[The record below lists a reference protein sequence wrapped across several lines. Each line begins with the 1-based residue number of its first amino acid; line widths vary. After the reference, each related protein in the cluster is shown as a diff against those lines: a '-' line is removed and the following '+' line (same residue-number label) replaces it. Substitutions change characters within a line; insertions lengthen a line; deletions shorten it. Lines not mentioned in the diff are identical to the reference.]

1 MEKKKVSAMQKSNLT
16 TLGGYGAIG
25 LVLLVTYFI
34 ELAKGNRTIGYIAV
48 FALIVAIPI
57 TLCIMA
63 YAKNKESL
71 YVKYIF
77 LIGYIVMYLFVIFTT
92 DQAVTFVYIIP
103 AFVLVIPY
111 CDMIIAYSL
120 CGLSVAANAV
130 QIVIKALDTGLSKE
144 EVVFAEIQIA
154 ILLVTGVLAAIA
166 TRISKVVNEAKL
178 SEINEEKENTT
189 KMLNKILEVSE
200 GITKDIIEVN
210 EKMSYLDMSVASTK
224 NSMEDVSA
232 GTVETA
238 ESIQEQ
244 LLKTEEIGEYI
255 GSVKNVSEKISED
268 IAETSKSLSVG
279 TQNID
284 LLLEQVNNSEKASAD
299 VVKRMDELQE
309 NTNQMHSIV
318 DLISSVTSQTS
329 LLALNASIEAA
340 RAGEAG
346 RGFAVVATEISNLA
360 KQTSDATES
369 ITKLIYSIADSL
381 NDVVASISQLVDSNK
396 EQNVAATQTA
406 ESFDVIKKNSE
417 SVNAL
422 SGELEKVTA
431 NLAVA
436 NEVIVDRINNIS
448 AITEEVS
455 ARTSETFSA
464 SEKDSI
470 IVSEVTELVNAL
482 NLKAQELTK

>member
-92 DQAVTFVYIIP
+92 DQAVAFVYIIP

-189 KMLNKILEVSE
+189 KMLNTILEVSE
-200 GITKDIIEVN
+200 GITKDIVEVN

-255 GSVKNVSEKISED
+255 GSVKSVSAKISED

-346 RGFAVVATEISNLA
+346 KGFAVVATEISNLA

-381 NDVVASISQLVDSNK
+381 NEVVSSISQLVESNK
-396 EQNVAATQTA
+396 EQNVAANQTA
-406 ESFDVIKKNSE
+406 ESFTVIKKNSQ
-417 SVNAL
+417 SVNTL
-422 SGELEKVTA
+422 SAELEKVIA

>member
-178 SEINEEKENTT
+178 SEINEEKEHTT

-210 EKMSYLDMSVASTK
+210 EKMSYLDMSVTSTK

-255 GSVKNVSEKISED
+255 GSVKNVSAKISED

-381 NDVVASISQLVDSNK
+381 NEVVSSISQLVESNK
-396 EQNVAATQTA
+396 EQNVAANQTA
-406 ESFDVIKKNSE
+406 ESFTVIKKNSQ
-417 SVNAL
+417 SVNTL
-422 SGELEKVTA
+422 SAELEKVTA

>member
-34 ELAKGNRTIGYIAV
+34 ELAKGSRTIGYIAV

-178 SEINEEKENTT
+178 SEINEEKEHTT

-200 GITKDIIEVN
+200 GITKDIVEVN

-255 GSVKNVSEKISED
+255 GNVKNVSAQISSDISE
-268 IAETSKSLSVG
+268 TNKSLDIG

-284 LLLEQVNNSEKASAD
+284 LLLEQVNKSEKASAD
-299 VVKRMDELQE
+299 VVNKMDELKD
-309 NTNQMHSIV
+309 NTDKMHSIV